1 MTTRR
6 VFGAVLVLVAAGLA
20 VAATFLSAYSVQV
33 ELQGRTLRYEATS
46 WVTERDDF
54 RGALMLAP
62 IKFGEPAAG
71 AALVMALAAVLAFRV
86 PAARVGSLLGA
97 GLLTGVAWSAIVN
110 VQGTIDELRELEAPV
125 PFDVEQGD
133 GVTLLIVAA
142 GVGVVAAVLHQEL
155 PRRISEPAADGAVIH
170 QIEADESETPPYG
183 FPVIVEPQSPQEES
197 KDPQE
202 PKSD

>member
-6 VFGAVLVLVAAGLA
+6 AFGAILVFVAAGLA

-33 ELQGRTLRYEATS
+33 ELQGRTFRYEATS

-54 RGALMLAP
+54 RGALLLGP
-62 IKFGEPAAG
+62 IEYGEPAVG
-71 AALVMALAAVLAFRV
+71 AALVMALCAGLAFRV

-97 GLLTGVAWSAIVN
+97 GVLVGVAWSAVAG
-110 VQGTIDELRELEAPV
+110 VRGTIEKLRDLDAPV

-133 GVTLLIVAA
+133 GVTMLIVAA
-142 GVGVVAAVLHQEL
+142 GIGVVSAVLHQEL
-155 PRRISEPAADGAVIH
+155 PRRVVSEPVVDADGVVIH
-170 QIEADESETPPYG
+170 QIEGDDSETPPYG
-183 FPVIVEPQSPQEES
+183 FPVIVEPKEPEE
-197 KDPQE
+197 PRE